1 MRIGLVRILVSLHL
15 IGLTPLAFANVK
27 LPAVFSDHAVL
38 QQDASI
44 PVWGW
49 ADSGEEV
56 TISIAGQTKTTKAGA
71 DGLWKVSLEKIT
83 KGGPHTLE
91 IKGKNTITIKDVL
104 VGEVWLGS
112 GQSNMAMTVNRCKDY
127 EKEKAAAN
135 FPQIRMFKEGSSS
148 STKPQQTGSGSWVVC
163 SPETVGGFSGT
174 AYFFGRELH
183 QNLKVPVGLINSSVG
198 GTPVESWTS
207 YEAQAAVSSLKPVLE
222 NWKKLEAEY
231 EPAKAEAKYKEDL
244 EKFQK
249 AKAAGK
255 APARA
260 PQKPTQPRENNHH
273 PGNLF
278 NGKIN
283 PLIPYAIR
291 GAIWYQGENN
301 AGRGIPNLYG
311 DQLSTLINDWRARWG
326 QGDFPFAWVQLPNF
340 HKLQTEPVE
349 STGWVTVREEMTKTL
364 RLKNT
369 GMAVTLDAGE
379 ANDIHPKD
387 KQTVGHRLALWAL
400 ATVYGQKI
408 PHQGPTLA
416 GHETKGNEIILQM
429 KNTDGG
435 LKAQGDS
442 LKGFAIAG
450 ADKKWV
456 FANARID
463 GNRIILSHASVKD
476 PIHARY
482 AWADNTVG
490 NLFNG
495 AGLPAG
501 PFRTDKD

>member
-1 MRIGLVRILVSLHL
+1 MRIGLVRIFVSLHL

-27 LPAVFSDHAVL
+27 LPAIFSDHAVL
-38 QQDASI
+38 QQDASV

-71 DGLWKVSLEKIT
+71 DGSWKVQLEKLA

-135 FPQIRMFKEGSSS
+135 FPQIRMFKEGSGSR
-148 STKPQQTGSGSWVVC
+148 TTPQTLGSGNWVIC
-163 SPETVGGFSGT
+163 SPESVGGFSGT

-183 QNLKVPVGLINSSVG
+183 EQLKIPVGLINSSVG
-198 GTPVESWTS
+198 GTPVESWAS
-207 YEAQAAVSSLKPVLE
+207 YEAQAKVSSLKPVLE
-222 NWKKLEAEY
+222 NWKKQEAEY
-231 EPAKAEAKYKEDL
+231 DPAKAEAKYKDDL
-244 EKFQK
+244 AKYQK

-260 PQKPTQPRENNHH
+260 PQKTAQPRENSHH

-340 HKLQTEPVE
+340 RNLQTEPVE
-349 STGWVTVREEMTKTL
+349 ETGWVTVREEMTKTL
-364 RLKNT
+364 KLKNT
-369 GMAVTLDAGE
+369 GMAVTLEAGE

-400 ATVYGQKI
+400 ATVYGKKV
-408 PHQGPTLA
+408 PYEGPTLDK
-416 GHETKGNEIILQM
+416 HEIKGSQIILKM
-429 KNTDGG
+429 KNIDGG
-435 LKAQGDS
+435 MRVRGDA

-463 GNRIILSHASVKD
+463 GDTIILNHDSVKE
-476 PIHARY
+476 PMHARY
-482 AWADNTVG
+482 GWANNTVG

-495 AGLPAG
+495 EGLSAG
-501 PFRTDKD
+501 PFRTDKE

>member
-1 MRIGLVRILVSLHL
+1 
-15 IGLTPLAFANVK
+15 
-27 LPAVFSDHAVL
+27 
-38 QQDASI
+38 
-44 PVWGW
+44 
-49 ADSGEEV
+49 
-56 TISIAGQTKTTKAGA
+56 
-71 DGLWKVSLEKIT
+71 
-83 KGGPHTLE
+83 
-91 IKGKNTITIKDVL
+91 
-104 VGEVWLGS
+104 
-112 GQSNMAMTVNRCKDY
+112 
-127 EKEKAAAN
+127 
-135 FPQIRMFKEGSSS
+135 
-148 STKPQQTGSGSWVVC
+148 
-163 SPETVGGFSGT
+163 
-174 AYFFGRELH
+174 
-183 QNLKVPVGLINSSVG
+183 
-198 GTPVESWTS
+198 
-207 YEAQAAVSSLKPVLE
+207 
-222 NWKKLEAEY
+222 
-231 EPAKAEAKYKEDL
+231 
-244 EKFQK
+244 
-249 AKAAGK
+249 
-255 APARA
+255 
-260 PQKPTQPRENNHH
+260 
-273 PGNLF
+273 
-278 NGKIN
+278 
-283 PLIPYAIR
+283 
-291 GAIWYQGENN
+291 
-301 AGRGIPNLYG
+301 LYG

-400 ATVYGQKI
+400 ATVYGHKI
-408 PHQGPTLA
+408 PYQGPTLA
-416 GHETKGNEIILQM
+416 GHETKNNEIILQM
-429 KNTDGG
+429 KYTDGG

-442 LKGFAIAG
+442 LRGFAIAG

-501 PFRTDKD
+501 PFRTDRD